1 MLLSLSLQA
10 SRVKSSSFF
19 TLWSADHFLHFFV
32 VPVELWSSE
41 IFWCLPLNQA
51 TSAYCQWKTRRLIT
65 KLIMQAA
72 RTVCVFSSPPP
83 KPLPLLLVMPVTWF
97 PGTQSIKSESD
108 CIFNH
113 SKSTA
118 MLMVS
123 KGACFSPLYLHFPLN
138 PAHHLPKIWSYL
150 QLYLL
155 TARGE
160 VFGMA
165 TDERKPTAYYKHVF
179 LVLASFQGSSVSQ
192 WD

>member
-1 MLLSLSLQA
+1 MLLSLSIQA

-19 TLWSADHFLHFFV
+19 TLWSTDNFLHFFV

-41 IFWCLPLNQA
+41 IFWCLCLK
-51 TSAYCQWKTRRLIT
+51 SDYICLLSVET
-65 KLIMQAA
+65 KETDHKAHY
-72 RTVCVFSSPPP
+72 VCVFLAPSQTPSTSH
-83 KPLPLLLVMPVTWF
+83 VMPVTWF
-97 PGTQSIKSESD
+97 PGTQSSKSESD

-123 KGACFSPLYLHFPLN
+123 KGACFSPLYLHFLLN

-150 QLYLL
+150 QHYLL

-160 VFGMA
+160 VFGTS
-165 TDERKPTAYYKHVF
+165 TDERKPSAHYKRVF
-179 LVLASFQGSSVSQ
+179 LVLASFQSSSVAR

>member
-1 MLLSLSLQA
+1 MLLSLSIQA

-19 TLWSADHFLHFFV
+19 TLWSTDHFLHFLLS
-32 VPVELWSSE
+32 LWSSGAQRSSGVYV
-41 IFWCLPLNQA
+41 WNQ
-51 TSAYCQWKTRRLIT
+51 TISAYCQWKPRRLIA
-65 KLIMQAA
+65 KLIM
-72 RTVCVFSSPPP
+72 CVFLAPSQTPSTSH
-83 KPLPLLLVMPVTWF
+83 VMPVTWF
-97 PGTQSIKSESD
+97 PGTQSSKSESD
-108 CIFNH
+108 FIFNH

-150 QLYLL
+150 QHYLL

-160 VFGMA
+160 VFGTS
-165 TDERKPTAYYKHVF
+165 TDERKPSALYKRVF
-179 LVLASFQGSSVSQ
+179 LVLASFQSSSVPW